1 MVDEE
6 EWDDSMGDSRENSRT
21 MESSSVSG
29 KESSSSSSPSSEEEP
44 EEQVQVLGAAAGG
57 GGFCVRSKEK
67 SRSCVEIRER
77 R

>member
-1 MVDEE
+1 MEE
-6 EWDDSMGDSRENSRT
+6 EWVDCMGDSRENSRT

-29 KESSSSSSPSSEEEP
+29 KQSSSSPSSEEGP
-44 EEQVQVLGAAAGG
+44 EGQEQILAAAAVG

-67 SRSCVEIRER
+67 SRSWVEMRER

>member
-1 MVDEE
+1 MDVVDE

-29 KESSSSSSPSSEEEP
+29 KESSSSSASSEEEP
-44 EEQVQVLGAAAGG
+44 KEQEESLGAAAGG
-57 GGFCVRSKEK
+57 WGFCVRSKEK